1 MLWFGYLKMNE
12 SKLFLGKKIGVFCF
26 FLAVLCILT
35 CSGCG
40 KTDENVKAEQNGS
53 SVSDTGFFLDTAV
66 TITLY
71 DWSEEET
78 IQKAFAE
85 IQRLEQLLSV
95 ELEDSEAA
103 AISAGAGKQS
113 AAVSEE
119 TLEVVKTAQTYAEK
133 SGGKFDIT
141 IGPLISLWNIHDGTG
156 YVPKAEEREAAKALV
171 GYEDLTISGNRVFL
185 RRDGMALNLGAI
197 AKGYVSDRVKDLL
210 KREGVEHAVINLG
223 GNVAVIGGKPDGT
236 PFKIGV
242 QDPFGETGEII
253 GMIELEDVSLISS
266 GNYERY
272 FEQDGVR
279 YHHILDPDSGAPA
292 EAGLSAVTV
301 LTEKGIDG
309 DALST
314 SVFLLGAEKG
324 LELVKSIEGAEAL
337 LVDADGTITM
347 TDGLKEKWTAY
358 E

>member
-1 MLWFGYLKMNE
+1 MTHTKRPF
-12 SKLFLGKKIGVFCF
+12 KLLPNIPYVI
-26 FLAVLCILT
+26 LCE
-35 CSGCG
+35 GR
-40 KTDENVKAEQNGS
+40 DEEM
-53 SVSDTGFFLDTAV
+53 
-66 TITLY
+66 
-71 DWSEEET
+71 
-78 IQKAFAE
+78 
-85 IQRLEQLLSV
+85 
-95 ELEDSEAA
+95 
-103 AISAGAGKQS
+103 
-113 AAVSEE
+113 
-119 TLEVVKTAQTYAEK
+119 
-133 SGGKFDIT
+133 
-141 IGPLISLWNIHDGTG
+141 
-156 YVPKAEEREAAKALV
+156 
-171 GYEDLTISGNRVFL
+171 FL
-185 RRDGMALNLGAI
+185 RYYIEYLVNKKLVPDTFNI
-197 AKGYVSDRVKDLL
+197 
-210 KREGVEHAVINLG
+210 INLG

-236 PFKIGV
+236 SFKIGV

-314 SVFLLGAEKG
+314 SVFLLGAEEG